1 MFGIVQNVERV
12 FRWLFFTFAPARKGN
27 MLPLKRKNTY
37 GYQLQAKRPRFQDNP
52 YFQDVKRQR
61 IDLFGKRS
69 KCYVPDV
76 PDVLQES
83 WEPGAG
89 EQEAVQSYDA
99 GTYATMTTDTKRNHS
114 FQSSIKKHT
123 MNKNGLNI
131 LEIGPGKDAALT
143 QFIPLPQT
151 RLLTLIEANETAI
164 ASLKSK
170 YKSHIR
176 GGKVKL
182 IQGYSNEE
190 RVVKDAWNEGG
201 HSFDLLVAE
210 ILGNFAS
217 SEGFPQ
223 ILVQASQQRLISDKT
238 VVIPQKF
245 GTLFIPADAKQ
256 VIHKD
261 SSCKASEV
269 LGPRVTKVHRLEKLD
284 AAKGVFA
291 QSSRVGLMEW
301 FDSKELLQNGIK
313 ENQTNVNCFECIVQ
327 GGVQI
332 NCLACYIYCV
342 TSAHDSSH
350 RRRAYRGEQRP
361 PSDCALLK
369 KLDSKLYAQNQT
381 VLGFT
386 SAPAQTKWST
396 NSAQNWYKPVVW
408 LPKTIILNM
417 GDRLIVTC
425 SVTSHFKPGIKTE
438 YSFDVKVISNGVRKT
453 QYSQQTTLKYDD
465 IRPDMIQ
472 YNDGE
477 RQ

>member
-1 MFGIVQNVERV
+1 MSGLGFLSHFEPRASCSTIRSCVGRSLTNVTSGRPLTATIYATSRLTFFG
-12 FRWLFFTFAPARKGN
+12 LLL
-27 MLPLKRKNTY
+27 LPLNC
-37 GYQLQAKRPRFQDNP
+37 L
-52 YFQDVKRQR
+52 
-61 IDLFGKRS
+61 
-69 KCYVPDV
+69 
-76 PDVLQES
+76 
-83 WEPGAG
+83 
-89 EQEAVQSYDA
+89 
-99 GTYATMTTDTKRNHS
+99 
-114 FQSSIKKHT
+114 
-123 MNKNGLNI
+123 
-131 LEIGPGKDAALT
+131 
-143 QFIPLPQT
+143 
-151 RLLTLIEANETAI
+151 
-164 ASLKSK
+164 
-170 YKSHIR
+170 
-176 GGKVKL
+176 
-182 IQGYSNEE
+182 
-190 RVVKDAWNEGG
+190 
-201 HSFDLLVAE
+201 
-210 ILGNFAS
+210 
-217 SEGFPQ
+217 
-223 ILVQASQQRLISDKT
+223 
-238 VVIPQKF
+238 
-245 GTLFIPADAKQ
+245 
-256 VIHKD
+256 
-261 SSCKASEV
+261 
-269 LGPRVTKVHRLEKLD
+269 
-284 AAKGVFA
+284 
-291 QSSRVGLMEW
+291 
-301 FDSKELLQNGIK
+301 LLQNGIK

-417 GDRLIVTC
+417 GDRLIITC
-425 SVTSHFKPGIKTE
+425 SVISHFKPGIKTE